1 MRSATGPGIVGAGLA
16 LPAAGYARAVSE
28 VTITVRPNGPYK
40 VVGPITVVDVEG
52 RPVELPEG
60 TAVALCRCGH
70 SQTKPFCD
78 SSHKRVGFVA
88 DDVAPRVDQS
98 AIDSS
103 S

>member
-1 MRSATGPGIVGAGLA
+1 
-16 LPAAGYARAVSE
+16 VSE
-28 VTITVRPNGPYK
+28 VTITVRTNGPYK
-40 VVGPITVVDVEG
+40 VVGPITVVDAQG
-52 RPVELPEG
+52 RSVELPEG

-88 DDVAPRVDQS
+88 AETPPRVGQS